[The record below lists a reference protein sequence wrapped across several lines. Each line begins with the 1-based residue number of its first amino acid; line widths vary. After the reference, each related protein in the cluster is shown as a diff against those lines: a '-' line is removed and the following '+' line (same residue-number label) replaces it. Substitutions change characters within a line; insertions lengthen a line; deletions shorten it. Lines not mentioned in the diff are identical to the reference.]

1 MGHNASSFPD
11 TLPIFS
17 SQRVSGS
24 SDRDGEDGPPRS
36 KGASSRSSGE
46 SISGGV
52 RNPSRPARIRTRAPQ
67 CSRAAV
73 RRR

>member
-11 TLPIFS
+11 TLRFVS
-17 SQRVSGS
+17 SEGVSGS
-24 SDRDGEDGPPRS
+24 SDLDGEDGPPRS
-36 KGASSRSSGE
+36 KGSSPRSSGE

-52 RNPSRPARIRTRAPQ
+52 RNPSRPARIRTRPPQ